1 MASQN
6 KALLSIIIPVY
17 NEEKT
22 VEQLLA
28 RVAELQLTEGFEK
41 QIIVVNDASRDG
53 SLAGIERFIKACS
66 QEITF
71 LNHRENRGKGAA
83 IRTALSA
90 AKGDY
95 IIIQDADLE
104 LEPRDIN
111 LLLSEAVNNQK
122 DVVYGSRFLKKSST
136 QKITLSYLANQF
148 LTWLTGALVGKKITD
163 METCYKLI
171 KSEWIKSVDLKED
184 RFGFEPEITMRLL
197 RQKNIR
203 YGEVPITY
211 VPRTADEG
219 KKIGWKDG
227 VRAVYCLIRYRFS
240 K

>member
-22 VEQLLA
+22 VEQLLS
-28 RVAELQLTEGFEK
+28 RVAELKLTEGFEK

-53 SLAGIERFIKACS
+53 SLAGIERFIKAS
-66 QEITF
+66 TEEITF
-71 LNHRENRGKGAA
+71 LNHKENRGKGAA
-83 IRTALSA
+83 IRTAWGA

-111 LLLSEAVNNQK
+111 LLLSEAVNNNK
-122 DVVYGSRFLKKSST
+122 DVVYGSRFLQKSNQ
-136 QKITLSYLANQF
+136 QKITLSYMANQF